1 MSDIFIKLISIHF
14 QLRSPIC
21 NQKDLD
27 IAINLVDKNERSTSL
42 RLILTSPTG
51 QGHGQ
56 VRRTGAPS
64 IDTGYSSIRSQVRG
78 PGKGNLIEQ
87 KMITLI
93 SYFWQTHTKGQT
105 RKMFVKCAL
114 GLNMKLVTLRGSFR
128 NRNLMQTGNEFFE
141 CCCYTQKGMKCHC

>member
-1 MSDIFIKLISIHF
+1 MISIHF

-78 PGKGNLIEQ
+78 PEKGNLIEQ
-87 KMITLI
+87 KSDNIDFLLLADT
-93 SYFWQTHTKGQT
+93 QKEQT

-141 CCCYTQKGMKCHC
+141 CCCYTQKGMKCNC

>member
-1 MSDIFIKLISIHF
+1 MISIHF

-78 PGKGNLIEQ
+78 PEKGNLIEQ
-87 KMITLI
+87 K
-93 SYFWQTHTKGQT
+93 SDNFWQTHTKGTDKENVCQVCIRT
-105 RKMFVKCAL
+105 EYETCNIAR
-114 GLNMKLVTLRGSFR
+114 
-128 NRNLMQTGNEFFE
+128 EF
-141 CCCYTQKGMKCHC
+141 

>member
-78 PGKGNLIEQ
+78 PEKGNLIE
-87 KMITLI
+87 KKSDNIDFLLLAD
-93 SYFWQTHTKGQT
+93 THKGTDKENVCQVCIRT
-105 RKMFVKCAL
+105 EYETCNIAR
-114 GLNMKLVTLRGSFR
+114 
-128 NRNLMQTGNEFFE
+128 EF
-141 CCCYTQKGMKCHC
+141 

>member
-1 MSDIFIKLISIHF
+1 MSDIFVKLISIHF

-64 IDTGYSSIRSQVRG
+64 IDTSYSSIRSQVRG
-78 PGKGNLIEQ
+78 PEKGNLIEQ
-87 KMITLI
+87 KSDNIDFLLLAD
-93 SYFWQTHTKGQT
+93 THK
-105 RKMFVKCAL
+105 
-114 GLNMKLVTLRGSFR
+114 R
-128 NRNLMQTGNEFFE
+128 NRQG
-141 CCCYTQKGMKCHC
+141 KCLSSVH

>member
-1 MSDIFIKLISIHF
+1 MISIHF

-78 PGKGNLIEQ
+78 PEKGNLIEP
-87 KMITLI
+87 KSDNIDFLLLADA
-93 SYFWQTHTKGQT
+93 KGTDKENVCQVCIRT
-105 RKMFVKCAL
+105 EYETCNIAR
-114 GLNMKLVTLRGSFR
+114 
-128 NRNLMQTGNEFFE
+128 EF
-141 CCCYTQKGMKCHC
+141 